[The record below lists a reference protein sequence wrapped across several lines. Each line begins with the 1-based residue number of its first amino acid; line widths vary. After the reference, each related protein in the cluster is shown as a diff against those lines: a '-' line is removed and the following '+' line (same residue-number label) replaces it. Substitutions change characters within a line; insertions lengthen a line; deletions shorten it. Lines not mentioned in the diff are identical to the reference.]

1 MSFIKDRIIRE
12 LQLIF
17 LKGRDNAK
25 VIPEGIEKP
34 TFPPSP

>member
-12 LQLIF
+12 LQLSF
-17 LKGRDNAK
+17 LKGRDNAT
-25 VIPEGIEKP
+25 VVPEGTEKP